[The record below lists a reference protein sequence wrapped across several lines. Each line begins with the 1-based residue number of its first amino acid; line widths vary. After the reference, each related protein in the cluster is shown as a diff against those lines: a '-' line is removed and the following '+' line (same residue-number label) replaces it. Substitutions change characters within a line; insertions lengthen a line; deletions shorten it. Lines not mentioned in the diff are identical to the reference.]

1 MTNSDAFN
9 SVQFI
14 TIDAGNTAQRIDNFL
29 LSRLKGV
36 PKSRIYRI
44 LRKGEVRVNKGRVKP
59 EYKLCDGDVVRVPP
73 IRVSQRDEPP
83 QPSQKLSTLLEDS
96 ILFENDDLM
105 VVNKPSGLAVHGGS
119 GISLGLIES
128 FRQMR
133 PDNRFLELVHRLDRD
148 TSGCIMIAKKR
159 SSLRYIQQELREG
172 RIQKIYRALVDG
184 RWPNRRKN
192 VTSPLVKNQ
201 LSSGERVVRIAQPET
216 EGAKASRTEYSVIQR
231 YQYAANSH
239 GERNGGQN
247 GEQFD
252 GQRECTLVEAKP
264 ITGRT
269 HQIRVHCQS
278 VGCAIIGDD
287 KYCDSE
293 INKYYRGAGL
303 KRLFLHA
310 FQLTFCLPDGSS
322 VSVEAPLGSDLLP
335 VFKNIQKSDR

>member
-1 MTNSDAFN
+1 MSIPTDSPDLFN
-9 SVQFI
+9 AVQLI
-14 TIDAGNTAQRIDNFL
+14 TIDAGNATQRIDNFL

-59 EYKLCDGDVVRVPP
+59 EYKLRDGDVVRVPP
-73 IRVSQRDEPP
+73 IRVSQRDALAK
-83 QPSQKLSTLLEDS
+83 PSEQLSQLLESS
-96 ILFENDDLM
+96 ILFENNDLM

-128 FRQMR
+128 FRQIR
-133 PDNRFLELVHRLDRD
+133 PEQRFLELVHRLDRD

-184 RWPNRRKN
+184 HWPKRRKSVN
-192 VTSPLVKNQ
+192 SPLVKNQ
-201 LSSGERVVRIAQPET
+201 LSSGERIVRIAQPDT
-216 EGAKASRTEYSVIQR
+216 DGAKASLTEYQVVKR
-231 YQYAANSH
+231 YQLQS
-239 GERNGGQN
+239 RS
-247 GEQFD
+247 
-252 GQRECTLVEAKP
+252 CTLVEAKP

-269 HQIRVHCQS
+269 HQIRVHSQS
-278 VGCAIIGDD
+278 IGCSIIGDD

-293 INKYYRGAGL
+293 INKQYRKSGL

-310 FQLTFCLPDGSS
+310 YQLHFSLPDGQA
-322 VSVEAPLGSDLLP
+322 VQVEAPLGDDLLAI
-335 VFKNIQKSDR
+335 FHHLKQDEM